1 MACAMRRILRLQF
14 AALTRPLHRT
24 QAKADV
30 HLKPKRIHYE
40 TFFSFY
46 GVLRTDPV
54 KALRK
59 CSIHS
64 FWLKAEGRLP
74 KAEERGASPTR
85 THKPTHTIMKRFKHL
100 EDSALQKKNPKRS
113 VWVLNV
119 SAALELSIDCPLEEN
134 FYGHRKSRGLFYI
147 KP

>member
-30 HLKPKRIHYE
+30 HLKPNRIHYE

-54 KALRK
+54 KALK
-59 CSIHS
+59 KVLYS
-64 FWLKAEGRLP
+64 FVLIKSRRQAAEGRR
-74 KAEERGASPTR
+74 AR
-85 THKPTHTIMKRFKHL
+85 RFA
-100 EDSALQKKNPKRS
+100 DANP
-113 VWVLNV
+113 
-119 SAALELSIDCPLEEN
+119 
-134 FYGHRKSRGLFYI
+134 
-147 KP
+147 